1 MYTRLNTRPDG
12 VDLASRSAHST
23 QCIAVPRLALTDAH
37 FDAFNLDLADAV
49 RATNAALLAAA
60 PASVAP
66 RRGGHHR
73 RVGRIAAA
81 SLFYGRGDAH
91 TDDTGLPQHNSS
103 FVDGRHSWKGF
114 TGARDCLHFCHS
126 PGVLDAL
133 ALATLAE
140 LRGPIRDGVVRRYD
154 VRR

>member
-1 MYTRLNTRPDG
+1 MYR
-12 VDLASRSAHST
+12 
-23 QCIAVPRLALTDAH
+23 CAVPCAADTH

-49 RATNAALLAAA
+49 KATNAALLAAA
-60 PASVAP
+60 PASAAP

-140 LRGPIRDGVVRRYD
+140 FAAPHQGAYSATFD
-154 VRR
+154 